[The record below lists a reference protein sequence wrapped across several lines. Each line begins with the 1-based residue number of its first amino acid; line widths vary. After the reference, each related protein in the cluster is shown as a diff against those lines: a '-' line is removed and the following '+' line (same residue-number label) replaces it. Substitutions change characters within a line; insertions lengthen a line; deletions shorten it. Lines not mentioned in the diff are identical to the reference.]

1 MIGLMMNKENE
12 DKTYNYIVLI
22 IGLLIWLIYF
32 YQGRDTFLTTRL
44 YDTQYDYFFGNFSW
58 EIREIFNHMFTW
70 LLLQGLFIYSW
81 WSLRQC
87 ITSVLKKIHRNI

>member
-1 MIGLMMNKENE
+1 MNKESE

-44 YDTQYDYFFGNFSW
+44 YDTQYDYFFSNFSW

-81 WSLRQC
+81 WSLRKC